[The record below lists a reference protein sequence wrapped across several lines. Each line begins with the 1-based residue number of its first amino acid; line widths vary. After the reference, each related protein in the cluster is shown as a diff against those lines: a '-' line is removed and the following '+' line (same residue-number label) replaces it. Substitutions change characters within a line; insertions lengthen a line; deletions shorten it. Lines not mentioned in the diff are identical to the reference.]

1 MATFKGLACFWGVD
15 GITYTGFGTTSGAT
29 RQTQSADL
37 TVTSDRKEIR
47 DGDGCVKSI
56 VYYNHNRTLDLE
68 ITPTGTSQAL
78 AATASDE
85 TIMPAG
91 TKLIVRTT
99 ATGQST
105 GTGDGSE
112 IDSDTGDGAAGAYV
126 VQESSLSRSNES
138 EAKISVTLYRNDVNE
153 IATDDIS

>member
-15 GITYTGFGTTSGAT
+15 GITYTGFGTTADTS

-47 DGDGCVKSI
+47 DGDGAVKAM
-56 VYYNHNRTLDLE
+56 VYYNHNRTLELE
-68 ITPTGTSQAL
+68 ITPTGTTQAK

-85 TIMPAG
+85 TILPAG
-91 TKLIVRTT
+91 TKLVV
-99 ATGQST
+99 ANAAND
-105 GTGDGSE
+105 GDE
-112 IDSDTGDGAAGAYV
+112 IDAGEGAGAAGAYI

-138 EAKISVTLYRNDVNE
+138 EAKISVSLYRSDVNE
-153 IATDDIS
+153 IATANLS

>member
-15 GITYTGFGTTSGAT
+15 GITYTGFGTTTNAT

-47 DGDGCVKSI
+47 DGDGCVKAI

-68 ITPTGTSQAL
+68 ITPTGTTQTL
-78 AATASDE
+78 AAKASDE
-85 TIMPAG
+85 TILPAG
-91 TKLIVRTT
+91 TKLVVEN
-99 ATGQST
+99 AAND
-105 GTGDGSE
+105 GDE
-112 IDSDTGDGAAGAYV
+112 IDAAEGSGAAGAYI

-138 EAKISVTLYRNDVNE
+138 EAKISVSLYRNDVNE
-153 IATDDIS
+153 VATADIGA

>member
-15 GITYTGFGTTSGAT
+15 GITYTGFGTTSGAS

-68 ITPTGTSQAL
+68 ITPTGTTQAL

-85 TIMPAG
+85 TILPAG
-91 TKLIVRTT
+91 TKLVVAN
-99 ATGQST
+99 ATDD
-105 GTGDGSE
+105 GDE
-112 IDSDTGDGAAGAYV
+112 IDSAEGAGAAGAYV

-138 EAKISVTLYRNDVNE
+138 EAKISVSLYRNDINE
-153 IATDDIS
+153 VATADIS

>member
-15 GITYTGFGTTSGAT
+15 GITYTGFGSTSGAS

-85 TIMPAG
+85 TILPAG
-91 TKLIVRTT
+91 TKLVVAN
-99 ATGQST
+99 ATDD
-105 GTGDGSE
+105 GDE
-112 IDSDTGDGAAGAYV
+112 IDSDTGAGAAGAYI

-138 EAKISVTLYRNDVNE
+138 EAKISVSLYRNDINE
-153 IATDDIS
+153 VATADIS

>member
-15 GITYTGFGTTSGAT
+15 GITYTGFGTTSGAS

-85 TIMPAG
+85 TILPAG
-91 TKLIVRTT
+91 TKLVVTN
-99 ATGQST
+99 AAND
-105 GTGDGSE
+105 GDE
-112 IDSDTGDGAAGAYV
+112 IDSSTGDGAAGAYI

-138 EAKISVTLYRNDVNE
+138 EAKISVSLYRNDINE
-153 IATDDIS
+153 VATADIS